1 MAREVEGG
9 VAAAVGV
16 WVWLYLGAGGA
27 EARDSDSY
35 GRGEELLRLVSVDN
49 LSNGLF

>member
-9 VAAAVGV
+9 VTAAVGV

-35 GRGEELLRLVSVDN
+35 GRGEELLQLVSVDD

>member
-1 MAREVEGG
+1 MARKVEGG

-27 EARDSDSY
+27 KAWDSDSY
-35 GRGEELLRLVSVDN
+35 GR
-49 LSNGLF
+49 